1 MADALAQIEDGAE
14 ALLGEVAHHGVQ
26 PGHLIVGAWDVVIHD
41 HKDVP
46 GIEAG
51 TSLHFVKEVNGQWP
65 GSVCCH
71 NYVNGG
77 VDRLTG
83 ADCPPGMC
91 RKHFF
96 NKSLSSHVGLRP

>member
-1 MADALAQIEDGAE
+1 MPSPRSRTVPKPCLAKSRIM
-14 ALLGEVAHHGVQ
+14 VCK